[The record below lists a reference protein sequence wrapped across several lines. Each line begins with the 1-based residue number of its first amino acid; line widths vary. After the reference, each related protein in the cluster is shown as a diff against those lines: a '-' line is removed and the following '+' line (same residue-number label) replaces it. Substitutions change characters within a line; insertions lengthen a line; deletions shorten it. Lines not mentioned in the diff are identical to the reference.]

1 MTYALA
7 YRDGQVFNRSI
18 HSGNALFKSDCGLP
32 SIYVTFFIKLIDA
45 NLQAANLYKI
55 KQYGQPLK
63 QLVKLSKWQA
73 YVCITKQSTHQ
84 PVVTTG

>member
-1 MTYALA
+1 M
-7 YRDGQVFNRSI
+7 
-18 HSGNALFKSDCGLP
+18 
-32 SIYVTFFIKLIDA
+32 DA
-45 NLQAANLYKI
+45 NLQAANLYI

-84 PVVTTG
+84 PDVTINWLK

>member
-1 MTYALA
+1 M
-7 YRDGQVFNRSI
+7 
-18 HSGNALFKSDCGLP
+18 
-32 SIYVTFFIKLIDA
+32 DA

-73 YVCITKQSTHQ
+73 YVCITNQSTHQ